1 MRLDH
6 RGAVL
11 AAAIF
16 AARLAQLTFVG
27 HTWDHAVKLSRLV
40 RPCGDTSAGGLR
52 GQTRDECSAYCKEYS
67 RYIDEHMFMTAAAR
81 LAARQGILMRELEH
95 GTQKTL
101 SPQPRHHGDLQLH
114 LWDLEE
120 QRHHEEQPRVRVMQ
134 EELFEVADLLRS
146 SMTTFLKDQGMTS
159 EMIKDLLAH
168 VELLERQ
175 DELGPDIANV
185 RRLIRMAAV
194 CKGKKAVDMSDLEP
208 WLEQEDNSVL
218 STFKTQVGDV
228 ELPALPDPASSAE
241 LQDFLDAIGPEFQG
255 KAQSILDATGVA
267 SLTELVDL
275 VDQRSDLA
283 DLDRE
288 GVGMKVLHVKK
299 LFKAIL
305 GEKERRAS
313 E

>member
-1 MRLDH
+1 MRLGH

-11 AAAIF
+11 AVAIF

-27 HTWDHAVKLSRLV
+27 HTWDHAVSKSRLA
-40 RPCGDTSAGGLR
+40 RPCVDAGASGLR

-67 RYIDEHMFMTAAAR
+67 RYIDEKMFMTAAAR
-81 LAARQGILMRELEH
+81 LAARQDILMRELEH

-101 SPQPRHHGDLQLH
+101 SPQPRHRGDLQLH
-114 LWDLEE
+114 LWDLED
-120 QRHHEEQPRVRVMQ
+120 QRHQPRVKVMQ
-134 EELFEVADLLRS
+134 DEIFEVAELLRS
-146 SMTTFLKDQGMTS
+146 SMTAFLKDQGMTS

-218 STFKTQVGDV
+218 STFKTQVGDIV
-228 ELPALPDPASSAE
+228 DPVASDPVSSGE

-255 KAQSILDATGVA
+255 KAQTILDATGVE

-305 GEKERRAS
+305 REKERRAS